1 QVTPTWFS
9 DHRLLTVSFGVEDP
23 RFQAGYWKLNK
34 QVLHEER
41 YRRKIEAALK
51 NLEKRREL
59 FSSAVHW
66 WESCKQTLAMVTR
79 RYCWIRRSL
88 EERQCAQ
95 LQEELEALYEQL
107 NQGGAFN
114 GEKIANVR
122 SLLREK
128 WLQRAKNFL
137 FRLRGVWKEGEE
149 QCSPQFFSAERKQQ
163 ERCCFE
169 SIRREDGT
177 AVTDLP
183 GMLECATGFYTA
195 LFQEKEIDASIKERL
210 LEGVEKAVDDP
221 ASLVGPVTG
230 AEIKTALFGLKKGTV
245 PGVDGLPA
253 EFYRTFW
260 DQLEPFLVQVF
271 NEALDS
277 NELIN
282 SFVVIPGRVLVVD
295 GQIGRDSLRL
305 INVYAPAQRRLRKDF
320 FTVLEPLLMTNK
332 KIILGDWWEDVK
344 RRLKRETIR
353 YCRRRRKK
361 KRLKNFSFDCSEG
374 NLSCLFKMVRKDQK
388 KMVFDGIQRKD
399 GGVTMG
405 AREMVE
411 EATKFYKE
419 FFREEPVSALLY
431 VIYLEPLLEMIRK
444 HKEINGIMIPG
455 SRGQQAKLAAY
466 ADDVVLM
473 LDSDM
478 GLLRAIEACNSFGQ
492 VTGAK
497 INTTKSKMKYFGIW
511 KTRKETIGGLT
522 LVPGP
527 IKILGVNF
535 AIRGSGHLNWKEKI
549 NFLKIKLGRWKNV
562 QLSYS
567 SKIMVVK
574 SDGLSALVFLAYV
587 FPLPPSL
594 RKEVI
599 RSVFT
604 FIWSNKNEY
613 IRRVDMY
620 RKIEEG
626 GRDVPNIPLKL
637 DAIFVS
643 CLCRALKTDVM
654 HKSQYFV
661 RLWFS
666 WTMPRLRPISNTG
679 PKADVTPWYYNHAGK
694 WLKNHPEGKDEIF
707 VIQQKALYNLVNEQP
722 GMALIGKKKE
732 NWIRVQPKELDYSY
746 KDLNWLCVWNRLP
759 VREVMF
765 RHKLT
770 KTKHCPYSEC
780 EETETIKHV
789 FWECVTAKQVWD
801 KCQQFLT
808 CIQPGFLLTSEKVT
822 FAWKGTERKGTVDW
836 VLWLVI
842 SIIKHFL
849 WSARCAQIRD
859 GMK

>member
-1 QVTPTWFS
+1 PTWFS

-277 NELIN
+277 NELVN
-282 SFVVIPGRVLVVD
+282 VSPKCRVLVVD

-332 KIILGDWWEDVK
+332 KIILGGDLNVDLSCTKSVGTRKICSLFSNSDLIDSVKQGCGEDK
-344 RRLKRETIR
+344 RPTWSNSQGIN
-353 YCRRRRKK
+353 
-361 KRLKNFSFDCSEG
+361 KRLDYVFLSRSLEVISSSVIPVWFSDHDLVKVVFKGDKVKISEG
-374 NLSCLFKMVRKDQK
+374 SRMKLEENWPLIKNALLS
-388 KMVFDGIQRKD
+388 
-399 GGVTMG
+399 
-405 AREMVE
+405 
-411 EATKFYKE
+411 
-419 FFREEPVSALLY
+419 PLLY

-620 RKIEEG
+620 RKIE
-626 GRDVPNIPLKL
+626 
-637 DAIFVS
+637 
-643 CLCRALKTDVM
+643 
-654 HKSQYFV
+654 
-661 RLWFS
+661 
-666 WTMPRLRPISNTG
+666 
-679 PKADVTPWYYNHAGK
+679 
-694 WLKNHPEGKDEIF
+694 
-707 VIQQKALYNLVNEQP
+707 
-722 GMALIGKKKE
+722 
-732 NWIRVQPKELDYSY
+732 
-746 KDLNWLCVWNRLP
+746 
-759 VREVMF
+759 
-765 RHKLT
+765 
-770 KTKHCPYSEC
+770 
-780 EETETIKHV
+780 
-789 FWECVTAKQVWD
+789 
-801 KCQQFLT
+801 
-808 CIQPGFLLTSEKVT
+808 
-822 FAWKGTERKGTVDW
+822 
-836 VLWLVI
+836 
-842 SIIKHFL
+842 
-849 WSARCAQIRD
+849 
-859 GMK
+859 